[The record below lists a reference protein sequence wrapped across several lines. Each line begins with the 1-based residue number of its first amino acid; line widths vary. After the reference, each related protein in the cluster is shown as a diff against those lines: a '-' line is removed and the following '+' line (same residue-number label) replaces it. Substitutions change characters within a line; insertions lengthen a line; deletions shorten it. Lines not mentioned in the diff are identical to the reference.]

1 MSRLNV
7 CVGTAALAG
16 ALAGALTGI
25 PAGAL
30 AGAVTGAANAQAE
43 GGVNLQVLEGVPP
56 DQLQSIMEATAVSL
70 GVECEH
76 CHVPAAF
83 ELDEKPAK
91 TTAREMIRMV
101 GSLSST
107 WFELLESPSC
117 WTCHRGAVS
126 PEAVPPPLLDSTLNE
141 APFGPFSES
150 TLPAGEV
157 YENVRV
163 HGTIPANELRG
174 VMASYTRALGVG
186 CDHCHIAGD
195 WASDENVLKEL
206 TRFMVEAERGMVADH
221 LSGNDAVSCWT
232 CHRGEATPQSNLPP
246 ALMPDPGN

>member
-1 MSRLNV
+1 MSRLNF
-7 CVGTAALAG
+7 CVGTAALTI

-25 PAGAL
+25 P
-30 AGAVTGAANAQAE
+30 TGAAAGAAKAQTEA
-43 GGVNLQVLEGVPP
+43 GVNLQILEGVPP
-56 DQLQSIMEATAVSL
+56 DRLQSIMEAMAVSL

-76 CHVPAAF
+76 CHVPEAF
-83 ELDEKPAK
+83 ALDEKPAK
-91 TTAREMIRMV
+91 TTAREMMRMV

-126 PEAVPPPLLDSTLNE
+126 PEVVPPPLLDSTVNE

-150 TLPAGEV
+150 TSPAGEV

-163 HGTIPANELRG
+163 HAAIPANELRG

-186 CDHCHIAGD
+186 CDHCHVAGD
-195 WASDENVLKEL
+195 WASDEIVLKEL
-206 TRFMVEAERGMVADH
+206 TRFMVEAERWVVAGH

-246 ALMPDPGN
+246 ALMPD